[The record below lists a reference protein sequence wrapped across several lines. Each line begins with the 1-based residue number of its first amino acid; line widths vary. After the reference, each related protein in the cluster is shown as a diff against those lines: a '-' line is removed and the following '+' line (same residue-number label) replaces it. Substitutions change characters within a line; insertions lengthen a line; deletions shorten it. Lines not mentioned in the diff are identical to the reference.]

1 MLAFGPLVACGAG
14 VTVARR
20 AGRPAY
26 TTFVYLED
34 DLHLQWH
41 SLEAWA
47 RATPALEPLGFLYGF
62 YRTENSPETGQLMSL
77 DAASRADMRTY
88 NRTVHVPRV
97 GSFIQ
102 LPQPYFGLWLA
113 THSQLLHFMRSGF
126 WRKEDALS
134 SKVTSV
140 GPLERANMMIQFV
153 DVPPGFLS
161 RSVVPYDAETNT
173 LLTVAGVPHLRNN
186 YAHSN
191 IHSVIPVNE
200 VLT

>member
-1 MLAFGPLVACGAG
+1 MGSLLAFGPLSACGAP
-14 VTVARR
+14 VTVARHTR
-20 AGRPAY
+20 RPAY

-47 RATPALEPLGFLYGF
+47 RATPALEPLSFLYGF
-62 YRTENSPETGQLMSL
+62 YKTENSPEIGQLMSL

-113 THSQLLHFMRSGF
+113 THSQLLHFVRSAFLEEGGRTEQQGNF
-126 WRKEDALS
+126 SGTPGAGERDDPVRGCCPRVPEQERGAL
-134 SKVTSV
+134 
-140 GPLERANMMIQFV
+140 
-153 DVPPGFLS
+153 
-161 RSVVPYDAETNT
+161 
-173 LLTVAGVPHLRNN
+173 
-186 YAHSN
+186 
-191 IHSVIPVNE
+191 
-200 VLT
+200 